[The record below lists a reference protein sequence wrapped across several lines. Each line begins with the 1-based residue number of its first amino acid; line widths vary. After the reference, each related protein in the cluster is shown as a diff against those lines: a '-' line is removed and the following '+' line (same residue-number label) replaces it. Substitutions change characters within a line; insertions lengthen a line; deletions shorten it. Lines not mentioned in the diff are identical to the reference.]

1 MTTAVGS
8 RPGPNVAPGTRG
20 ARHRRP
26 GQRRLAFEKALGAC
40 VLFVAFA
47 VTVVLL
53 GLQWLGNQGTA
64 ISSAGVGA
72 GHSIISEVQAS

>member
-1 MTTAVGS
+1 MTTAVGTHS
-8 RPGPNVAPGTRG
+8 GHGVPPDARA

-26 GQRRLAFEKALGAC
+26 DQRGRALEKALAAF
-40 VLFVAFA
+40 VLFLAFA

-64 ISSAGVGA
+64 SSAGLGT
-72 GHSIISEVQAS
+72 GHSYVSEVQAS

>member
-1 MTTAVGS
+1 MTIAVGAPS
-8 RPGPNVAPGTRG
+8 GPKVAREGQQ
-20 ARHRRP
+20 ARHKRP
-26 GQRRLAFEKALGAC
+26 GQRRRRLEQAFVAF

-64 ISSAGVGA
+64 SSAA
-72 GHSIISEVQAS
+72 IQTGHSFTSEVQPS

>member
-1 MTTAVGS
+1 M
-8 RPGPNVAPGTRG
+8 G
-20 ARHRRP
+20 A
-26 GQRRLAFEKALGAC
+26 F